1 MFHLVCE
8 PVYQQGIWG
17 LLISWMEPS
26 LDLSA
31 TISSLNDPWNYLLHW
46 KKKKKK
52 AIDIKT
58 RAATLMA
65 LIYGCSTSLGVRF
78 HATLEWVTQ
87 SWERWSIG
95 MFTQGKRFNFS
106 ISKMKHW
113 VDEQKVN
120 SLTSLPLIVFS
131 GYCCQATPT
140 QDIWFGYL
148 WAPGGLL
155 YLLKEL
161 NKVNGSRLYPSFNL
175 KSSYPVKCLLPSP
188 AATRASSKL
197 WPFFF

>member
-1 MFHLVCE
+1 
-8 PVYQQGIWG
+8 
-17 LLISWMEPS
+17 
-26 LDLSA
+26 
-31 TISSLNDPWNYLLHW
+31 
-46 KKKKKK
+46 
-52 AIDIKT
+52 
-58 RAATLMA
+58 
-65 LIYGCSTSLGVRF
+65 
-78 HATLEWVTQ
+78 
-87 SWERWSIG
+87 
-95 MFTQGKRFNFS
+95 MFTQGKRFNFFL
-106 ISKMKHW
+106 SKMKHW

-120 SLTSLPLIVFS
+120 SLTSLPLIIFS

-175 KSSYPVKCLLPSP
+175 KSSYPVKCSLPSP

-197 WPFFF
+197 WPFFSFLNKMLLFPRRHTLMNFHLSYCLLLTHRWLGCCSLLNCTQRRVPQRKDYSTSQSLMRCL